1 MLTAITILKA
11 LIEVAGLSLLGQGIL
26 YALAGPGRD
35 SNLFYRAL
43 RTITRPV
50 VRATRFITPRFVHDS
65 HLGYVAF
72 FLLAGLWVGVLVEKS
87 FLCMDQL
94 GHGQCRA
101 LLEKIETNCS
111 EGNATACDLL
121 RQQALPVMGAINP
134 P

>member
-11 LIEVAGLSLLGQGIL
+11 LIEIAGLSLLGQGIL

-50 VRATRFITPRFVHDS
+50 VRATRLITPRLVHDS

-72 FLLAGLWVGVLVEKS
+72 FLLAGLWVGMLVEKS
-87 FLCMDQL
+87 FLCMEQL
-94 GHGQCRA
+94 GHGQCTA
-101 LLEKIETNCS
+101 LLEKIQANCG
-111 EGNATACDLL
+111 EGNTAACELL
-121 RQQALPVMGAINP
+121 REQGQPLALPATP